1 MQILGQK
8 MSAKDEAK
16 TRRIDIDTL
25 LQECGFILQDKSEFN
40 RLAKAQGAQ
49 VSGVAVREFVMNDGS
64 KADYL
69 LFIEGKACGVIEAKK
84 RRRCIERHARTKQAL
99 RHAFT
104 SSS

>member
-40 RLAKAQGAQ
+40 RLAK
-49 VSGVAVREFVMNDGS
+49 VYHIF
-64 KADYL
+64 
-69 LFIEGKACGVIEAKK
+69 
-84 RRRCIERHARTKQAL
+84 ARFNANL
-99 RHAFT
+99 
-104 SSS
+104 

>member
-1 MQILGQK
+1 